1 MKVHVQEIEP
11 CKRQLVVEA
20 PEDEVAAA
28 WEAAYGRVQR
38 EARLPGFRRGR
49 VPRALVRTHFADE
62 VRRAVAEQL
71 IPDTYRRALDEAR
84 LDPVE
89 EPKVQDLHLEEG
101 QPLRF
106 TAVVEIKPSITLGA
120 HRGVAVRHTPLVI
133 TDTDVDAALAT
144 LAERHA
150 TLNTAARPVRVGDHV
165 IVDYELQPEGA
176 ELRREQGYSFQVSGG
191 HVLAEM
197 DEAVIG
203 LEAGEERRLT
213 VRFPEQHPRE
223 ELRGKPGQLWLR
235 VVEVK
240 EKEVPALD
248 DDFAR
253 ALGPHQTLG
262 ELRVAV
268 QAELERERQHR
279 NRRALEEAVVD
290 AVLASHEFAIPESLV
305 MREIAHRIGR
315 AREQFSR
322 EGVNPDALP
331 WDYTKLTEELRP
343 AATRA
348 VRRALLLEAVAEKE
362 ELTIG
367 EAEVDAQIERLARD
381 AGRAPQAVRSLLQR
395 GGDLDGLRLGLREA
409 KALALLV
416 EHAQI
421 HPEP

>member
-1 MKVHVQEIEP
+1 MKVHVEEVEP

-49 VPRALVRTHFADE
+49 VPRSLVRTHFADE

-84 LDPVE
+84 LDAVE
-89 EPKVQDLHLEEG
+89 EPQVRDLHLEEG

-106 TAVVEIKPSITLGA
+106 TAVVEIKPRITLGT
-120 HRGVAVRHTPLVI
+120 HRGVAVRHTPLRV
-133 TDTDVDAALAT
+133 TDADVDAALAT

-150 TLNTAARPVRVGDHV
+150 TLNTVSRPVRSGDHV
-165 IVDYELQPEGA
+165 IVDYELHPEGA
-176 ELRREQGYSFQVSGG
+176 EPRREQGYSFQVGGG

-223 ELRGKPGQLWLR
+223 ALRGKTGQLWLR
-235 VVEVK
+235 VVDVK
-240 EKEVPALD
+240 EKEVPVLD

-253 ALGPHQTLG
+253 ALGSHQTLG
-262 ELRVAV
+262 ELRVEV
-268 QAELERERQHR
+268 QSELERERQHR

-331 WDYTKLTEELRP
+331 WDYAKLTEELRP

-362 ELTIG
+362 ELTVS